1 MKKIIISI
9 SLLLAIAALSISL
22 LSCSIDNNS
31 TANSDDAQN
40 TPAETTTVSSE
51 PTPDP
56 EPVIDM
62 DELYRKVFENQSK
75 HYTFEEA
82 PSLED
87 LDRSQDPLLLYFQY
101 FHPQQGAQILDKV
114 WVIEGA
120 TSSFADGLLQKYS
133 ISSCN
138 GPKGGHKFDFV
149 SGYYHSAYLDVLF
162 KNLTFEAV
170 EKIPDDLIRFAIIK
184 GDENNPDRSYSAYED
199 MKLYYEE
206 DGVIYCSVQNVD
218 SPYLHMMA
226 RAYWAKESNWDV
238 LTAGIAVYNLNLDE
252 SKATK
257 KVTVKESNQDI
268 TYCIYPDGKVY
279 SEVMET
285 SGGQCEKDMTVFVYW
300 GETRIYFPTEEL
312 FRTVYEGKITE

>member
-1 MKKIIISI
+1 MKKFSIILLI
-9 SLLLAIAALSISL
+9 SLLTISL
-22 LSCSIDNNS
+22 LSCAVNNNS
-31 TANSDDAQN
+31 SAGSDGEN
-40 TPAETTTVSSE
+40 NPPADTTTISTE
-51 PTPDP
+51 PKPDP

-62 DELYRKVFENQSK
+62 DELYRKVFENQSVR
-75 HYTFEEA
+75 YTIEEA
-82 PSLED
+82 PNLED
-87 LDRSQDPLLLYFQY
+87 LDRSKDPLLLYFQY
-101 FHPQQGAQILDKV
+101 FHPQEGIQIFDKI

-133 ISSCN
+133 ITSCN
-138 GPKGGHKFDFV
+138 GPKTGHKFNFV

-162 KNLTFEAV
+162 KNLIFEKV
-170 EKIPDDLIRFAIIK
+170 DKVPDDLTRFAIIK
-184 GDENNPDRSYSAYED
+184 GDENNPDRSYSAYEN

-206 DGVIYCSVQNVD
+206 NGVVYCSVQNVD

-238 LTAGIAVYNLNLDE
+238 LTAGITVYNLNIDE

-279 SEVMET
+279 SEIQET
-285 SGGQCEKDMTVFVYW
+285 SVGQSEKDATMFVYW

-312 FRTVYEGKITE
+312 FRTVYEGKIIE